1 MPALQL
7 AADASAIAP
16 IPAAACALG
25 AFLALMFVAFRP
37 DQADQADQVG
47 QADEGKASAPEPG
60 AGADRGER
68 RDAPAA

>member
-37 DQADQADQVG
+37 DQADQAG

-68 RDAPAA
+68 RAAPAA

>member
-37 DQADQADQVG
+37 DQADQAD
-47 QADEGKASAPEPG
+47 EGKAPAPEPG
-60 AGADRGER
+60 AGADRGQR
-68 RDAPAA
+68 QDAPAA

>member
-1 MPALQL
+1 VPALQL

-37 DQADQADQVG
+37 DQTDQAG

>member
-37 DQADQADQVG
+37 DQADQADQ
-47 QADEGKASAPEPG
+47 ADEGKASAPEPG